1 MDLGTANTLVY
12 ARGEGIVL
20 NEPSVVAVNARN
32 GKVISVGT
40 EAKSTLGRTPS
51 HVVALRPMRDGVI
64 ADFELAERMI
74 AHFLRKVTSVG
85 RWASRPRMVI
95 CVPSGITSVE
105 RRAVTEAATTAG
117 AREVHLIQEPMAAAI
132 GAGLPVGRPTGSMV
146 VDIGGGTTE
155 VAVLSLGGTVTATSV
170 RVGGDALDSAITQY
184 VRREHG
190 LVIGEQTAEQIKLAI
205 GSAAPPGYWTD
216 RLSALDREFEQGQ
229 AVRPGFGATPAGD
242 EGEPEAPEGAG
253 PAPEGDRAAGL
264 GLVTALGPAG
274 SSGPRCRV
282 RGRDQASGL
291 PKTLELD
298 AAEVRRAIDEPLE
311 TIIAAVRR
319 TLDTCPPEALADVME
334 RGIVLT
340 GGGALLPGTDL
351 RIGGAFDI
359 PVIVADS
366 PLGCVAAGTGKC
378 VEHYE
383 ALRTVLDSSPHSY
396 LAFEV

>member
-20 NEPSVVAVNARN
+20 DEPSVVAVNAGS

-40 EAKSTLGRTPS
+40 DAKSTLGRTPS

-74 AHFLRKVTSVG
+74 AHFLRKVTPVG
-85 RWASRPRMVI
+85 RRAFRPRMVI

-105 RRAVTEAATTAG
+105 RRAVVEAATIAG

-155 VAVLSLGGTVTATSV
+155 VAVLSLGGTVTSTSV
-170 RVGGDALDSAITQY
+170 RVGGDALDSAIMHH
-184 VRREHG
+184 VRQEHA

-216 RLSALDREFEQGQ
+216 RLSALDREFEHGQ
-229 AVRPGFGATPAGD
+229 TAAPATADGAAAAD
-242 EGEPEAPEGAG
+242 ADAEAEGAEQ
-253 PAPEGDRAAGL
+253 AAEADRAAGI
-264 GLVTALGPAG
+264 GLVTALGPEGAG
-274 SSGPRCRV
+274 GPRCRV

-291 PKTLELD
+291 PKTLELG
-298 AAEVRRAIDEPLE
+298 ASEVRRAIDEPLE
-311 TIIAAVRR
+311 AIIAAVRR
-319 TLDTCPPEALADVME
+319 TLDTCPPEAVADVME
-334 RGIVLT
+334 RGIMLT
-340 GGGALLPGTDL
+340 GGGALLPGIDL

-378 VEHYE
+378 VEHYD
-383 ALRTVLDSSPHSY
+383 ALRTVVDSAPHSY
-396 LAFEV
+396 LAFQV